1 MVNRGRL
8 MYIPKE
14 LLDELEETQMNFS
27 IDKKSNCFKV
37 IAENSRIGRQIKINL
52 NFRDHKG
59 IFKNKRKHG

>member
-14 LLDELEETQMNFS
+14 LLDELEETQMNFQL
-27 IDKKSNCFKV
+27 DKKSNCFKI

-52 NFRDHKG
+52 NFMGNKG
-59 IFKNKRKHG
+59 MFKRRKRG